1 MLTALRLT
9 GRAIALWWHEF
20 ALLTFLNLAW
30 LVLQVPIITGP
41 PATAA
46 MYAVARR
53 AAHDENLDLRQA
65 WRDLRRMFR
74 PAWKWG
80 AVNLVVAITI
90 VGNFWI
96 YQNAVGWSWIA
107 LRLAW
112 GVIALGWFAANLF
125 YWPFWLAQ
133 EDRSLWTTLRNGFL
147 FLMKSPGTALTL
159 VLISAVIIVVS
170 ILVTLPLATILMAW
184 LALIGVL
191 AVDEELQ
198 RNKTPGALDEDAII
212 ELIQ

>member
-9 GRAIALWWHEF
+9 GRAIAVWWREF
-20 ALLTFLNLAW
+20 ALLIFLNLAW
-30 LVLQVPIITGP
+30 FALQVPIVTGP

-53 AAHDENLDLRQA
+53 AARDEILDLRQA
-65 WRDLRRMFR
+65 WRDLRQMFR
-74 PAWKWG
+74 PAWQWG
-80 AVNLVVAITI
+80 AVNLIVAIAV
-90 VGNFWI
+90 VGNFWF
-96 YQNAVGWSWIA
+96 YQNAVGWSWMA

-133 EDRSLWTTLRNGFL
+133 EDRSMRTTLRNAFL
-147 FLMKSPGTALTL
+147 FLMKSPGLALTL
-159 VLISAVIIVVS
+159 VLISTVLIVVS
-170 ILVTLPLATILMAW
+170 VLVTLPLATILMAW

-198 RNKTPGALDEDAII
+198 RRQTRGASDEGVTI